1 MTYDDILHVCFLDSQ
16 LMCFNPQT
24 SATDS
29 HTLSFAETAVPKNV
43 STHCPQTARA
53 RGGTFA
59 KRANCR
65 TTAGA
70 GLQQHPHLLQLFEL
84 LRPLA
89 STRVA
94 LSIARYCKCRSMR
107 TSAADKCS
115 AVSLDSELSLLAV
128 AHPVHQTGDQD
139 IKKNQQRNWHSS

>member
-1 MTYDDILHVCFLDSQ
+1 MT
-16 LMCFNPQT
+16 T
-24 SATDS
+24 SCMFASWTAS
-29 HTLSFAETAVPKNV
+29 SCASTHKRQQRIATLSVLRKPLFRKT
-43 STHCPQTARA
+43 CPRIVRKPQSA

-59 KRANCR
+59 KRANRR

-89 STRVA
+89 STRVD
-94 LSIARYCKCRSMR
+94 LSIARYCRCCSMR

-128 AHPVHQTGDQD
+128 AHPVHETGDQD